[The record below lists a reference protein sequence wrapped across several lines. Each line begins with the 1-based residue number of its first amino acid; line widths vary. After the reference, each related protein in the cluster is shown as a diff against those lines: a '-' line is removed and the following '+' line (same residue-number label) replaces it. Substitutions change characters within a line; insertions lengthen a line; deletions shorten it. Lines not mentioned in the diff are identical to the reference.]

1 MGGGMAPRK
10 PSVCP
15 TGTHIHLH
23 GSPTRLPYACP
34 EHGCYE
40 TSQTQT
46 RRQSSGRS
54 VAAVGFKGGVGVT
67 VPGRGQRAGGGASGL
82 DVGVLRGLFQPERF

>member
-54 VAAVGFKGGVGVT
+54 VAAVGFKGGLESLCRDAVSGRVGVRQGWT
-67 VPGRGQRAGGGASGL
+67 WGS
-82 DVGVLRGLFQPERF
+82 

>member
-1 MGGGMAPRK
+1 MGGEWHR
-10 PSVCP
+10 
-15 TGTHIHLH
+15 
-23 GSPTRLPYACP
+23 GSPQSAPPGPTSTSTGRPPACP

-67 VPGRGQRAGGGASGL
+67 VPGRGQRAGGGAPGL

>member
-1 MGGGMAPRK
+1 MGGEWHR
-10 PSVCP
+10 
-15 TGTHIHLH
+15 
-23 GSPTRLPYACP
+23 GSPQSAPPGPTSTSTGRPPACP

-54 VAAVGFKGGVGVT
+54 VAAVGFKGGMESLCRDAVSGRVGVR
-67 VPGRGQRAGGGASGL
+67 RGWTWGS
-82 DVGVLRGLFQPERF
+82 